1 MTDMTFS
8 DTQAPVRPRLSS
20 RLKTALCIFAVL
32 AAAPPLFA
40 ALGEPYLTSIA
51 TRMMVYAIAA
61 LSLDLILGYGA
72 LVSFGHAAYLGLGAY
87 AVVGMGKYGIHD
99 LWLQTA
105 AGIAASALFAA
116 VTGTIS
122 LRTRGIYF
130 IMITLAFGQ
139 MAFFFFVSL
148 SAWGGDDGTALP
160 ARSTLFGQAWLE
172 EDAALHYLT
181 LAALVAVFF
190 GLRAVTA
197 SRFGRVLVGA
207 RENETRMQA
216 VGFTPFPYQLAA
228 YVISGCLCSVAGVL
242 LANSTEYVSPDFM
255 SWHRSGE
262 LIIMLIL
269 GGVGTL
275 TGALTGALVTIGLEE
290 ALARAWD
297 HWRLVFGFLLLMVV
311 VYSPGGLSALAAR
324 LGFGGEKK

>member
-1 MTDMTFS
+1 MSDMTTTDLPS
-8 DTQAPVRPRLSS
+8 GARGGLAPRL
-20 RLKTALCIFAVL
+20 KIALAIFAAL
-32 AAAPPLFA
+32 AVTPPLFA
-40 ALGEPYLTSIA
+40 ALGEGYLTSIV

-72 LVSFGHAAYLGLGAY
+72 LVSFGHAAYLGIGAY
-87 AVVGMGKYGIHD
+87 AVVGLSRWGVDD
-99 LWLQTA
+99 LLLQMA

-116 VTGTIS
+116 VTGAIS

-148 SAWGGDDGTALP
+148 SVWGGDDGVALP
-160 ARSTLFGQAWLE
+160 ARSTLLGRPWLASDE
-172 EDAALHYLT
+172 GLFYGT
-181 LAALVAVFF
+181 LALLIAVFAL
-190 GLRAVTA
+190 LRAVTA
-197 SRFGRVLVGA
+197 SRFGRVLIGT

-216 VGFTPFPYQLAA
+216 VGFTPFPYQLVA

-275 TGALTGALVTIGLEE
+275 TGALVGALMTIGLEE
-290 ALARAWD
+290 GLARAWD
-297 HWRLVFGFLLLMVV
+297 HWRLIFGFLLLMVV
-311 VYSPGGLSALAAR
+311 LYSPGGLAALAEKLGLGAR
-324 LGFGGEKK
+324 K